1 MSLRKTLKRGNKQA
15 FIRLFIYLFI
25 SCIALYL
32 CLNLNTPAKQTHWTR
47 DKVDFCCYN
56 PLDITVS
63 SLEWD
68 ARLLQIPPPPPR
80 NFMIQVVWE
89 KIAILRW
96 VGQHPR
102 NVWGPTPLNVVF
114 SIRTR
119 FHFWLNTFQ
128 VAVYCNF
135 RFDLFLFLE
144 GRIRWIRHRYREYV
158 SLVLA
163 AFVNT
168 IHFLIR

>member
-68 ARLLQIPPPPPR
+68 ARLLQIPPPPAK
-80 NFMIQVVWE
+80 FYDTSC
-89 KIAILRW
+89 LRKDRYITVSW
-96 VGQHPR
+96 SASRKCVRSNACKCSLFDH
-102 NVWGPTPLNVVF
+102 NPL
-114 SIRTR
+114 S
-119 FHFWLNTFQ
+119 
-128 VAVYCNF
+128 
-135 RFDLFLFLE
+135 FL
-144 GRIRWIRHRYREYV
+144 
-158 SLVLA
+158 
-163 AFVNT
+163 T
-168 IHFLIR
+168 